1 MGGFLPPVIRATSF
15 FSVMVGAVRFL
26 SCERNTAK
34 ETEIGDHIRLSEVMS
49 AVLRIAYCRLS
60 SHVVMISSAVVV

>member
-1 MGGFLPPVIRATSF
+1 MGGFSPPVIRATSF
-15 FSVMVGAVRFL
+15 FSVMVGSVWLL
-26 SCERNTAK
+26 SCERNGAK
-34 ETEIGDHIRLSEVMS
+34 ETEIGDDIRLCEVMS